1 MSENTNLKIALG
13 NAIDLFNNNNLNEC
27 IEQLE
32 EILTIHPAN
41 LKALNM
47 LLDTNIKINK
57 AAEALKI
64 IKKLI
69 RLEPNKKEHQEKL
82 IKLHQFLNDDQ
93 AYQSALIEF
102 HKNFPSIQTARI
114 ISNIHIENDRE
125 EESDQVIQNFFE
137 SDKTYGEL
145 YKGIRHVK
153 AGRLK
158 LAEESYKK
166 VLKKDKNNIDA
177 LRLLGLLAFKT
188 KDYEIAE
195 RLFLKV
201 LQLDPSFSLAWDN
214 LAKLYRIQNKLLK
227 SIPAFENL
235 IKLDPRNFEALVS
248 LGTVYIKLSK
258 YHEGIKLYEESLKI
272 KPENP
277 RVYLSLGHALKTI
290 GEREKS
296 EAAYQ
301 NAIKYF
307 SLSGEAY
314 WSLANLKTYEFSDK
328 EIINMESS
336 LTKNIHPNE
345 MTQMHFALGKAYE
358 SKRQFDKSFKHYAE
372 GNWQQR
378 KQISYNAEDY
388 KVSIDELIDF
398 FDKNKNLYNSKAQS
412 NFDDPIFILGLPR
425 SGSTMIE
432 QILSSH
438 SLIEGT
444 QELPNILAISRDIK
458 LIDQKKGYPNNLLGL
473 DQSSFDDL
481 GKKYIDETKWARS
494 SKPFFIDK
502 MPNNFVHIGLIKL
515 ILPKAKII
523 DARRNPM
530 DTCFSCFKQYFA
542 KGQHF
547 TYDLDDIAR
556 YYKDYVR
563 LMDYWKKL
571 FPEEIFTINYEQ
583 VIENPNDR
591 IRDLLEF
598 CNVKFEDNC
607 INFHKS
613 KSPVKT
619 ASSEQVRQPM
629 YKTGLDYWKNYS
641 NNLDTLLKHFPEY
654 DRRDI

>member
-1 MSENTNLKIALG
+1 MSENTNLKLALD

-32 EILTIHPAN
+32 EILNIHSTN
-41 LKALNM
+41 LEALEM
-47 LLDTNIKINK
+47 LLDLNIKINK
-57 AAEALKI
+57 AEEALEI

-69 RLEPNKKEHQEKL
+69 QLDPNKKEHQEKL
-82 IKLHQFLNDDQ
+82 IKVYQFLNNEQ
-93 AYQSALIEF
+93 AYQSALIDL
-102 HKNFPSIQTARI
+102 HKNFPSIETARL

-125 EESDQVIQNFFE
+125 EESDQVIQTFFE
-137 SDKTYGEL
+137 SDKTYGDL
-145 YKGIRHVK
+145 YKGIRHAK

-166 VLKKDKNNIDA
+166 VLKKEKNNIDA

-201 LQLDPSFSLAWDN
+201 LKLDPSFSLAWDN

-235 IKLDPRNFEALVS
+235 IKLDPSNFEALVS
-248 LGTVYIKLSK
+248 LGTIYIKLSK

-290 GEREKS
+290 GERKKS

-301 NAIKYF
+301 NTIKYF
-307 SLSGEAY
+307 PSSGEAY
-314 WSLANLKTYEFSDK
+314 WSLANLKTYEFSNK
-328 EIINMESS
+328 EIANMELS
-336 LTKNIHPNE
+336 LKRNMHQNE
-345 MTQMHFALGKAYE
+345 LIQMHFALGKAYE
-358 SKRQFDKSFKHYAE
+358 SNRQFDKSFKHYMD

-378 KQISYNAEDY
+378 KQVIYNAEDY
-388 KVSIDELIDF
+388 KISIDEIINF
-398 FDKNKNLYNSKAQS
+398 FENNNNILDLKAEAGS
-412 NFDDPIFILGLPR
+412 DEPIFILGLPR
-425 SGSTMIE
+425 SGSTLIE
-432 QILSSH
+432 QILASH

-444 QELPNILAISRDIK
+444 QELPNIMAISRDIK
-458 LIDQKKGYPNNLLGL
+458 LIDQKNGYPDNLLKL
-473 DQSSFDDL
+473 NQSSFDEL

-502 MPNNFVHIGLIKL
+502 MPNNFFHIGLIKL

-530 DTCFSCFKQYFA
+530 DACFSCFKQYFA

-563 LMDYWKKL
+563 LMDFWNKL
-571 FPEEIFTINYEQ
+571 FPDEIFTIQYEQ
-583 VIENPNDR
+583 IIENPNDR
-591 IRDLLEF
+591 ISDLLEF

-607 INFHKS
+607 LNFHKS
-613 KSPVKT
+613 KRAVKT

-629 YKTGLDYWKNYS
+629 YKTGINYWRNYIK
-641 NNLDTLLKHFPEY
+641 NLDVLLEHFPNYKE
-654 DRRDI
+654 

>member
-1 MSENTNLKIALG
+1 MSENTNLKIALD
-13 NAIDLFNNNNLNEC
+13 NAFDLLNNNNLNEC

-32 EILTIHPAN
+32 EILIIHPSN
-41 LKALNM
+41 LKALSV
-47 LLDTNIKINK
+47 LLDINIKLNK
-57 AAEALKI
+57 AEKALEI

-69 RLEPNKKEHQEKL
+69 QLDSNNKEHHEKL
-82 IKLHQFLNDDQ
+82 IKVYQFLNDDQ
-93 AYQSALIEF
+93 AYQSALIDF
-102 HKNFPSIQTARI
+102 HKQFPSITTARL

-137 SDKTYGEL
+137 SDKKYGDL

-188 KDYEIAE
+188 KDYEVAE
-195 RLFLKV
+195 RIFLRV
-201 LQLDPSFSLAWDN
+201 LQLDPLFSLAWDN

-235 IKLDPRNFEALVS
+235 IKLDSKNFEALVS

-296 EAAYQ
+296 EGAYQ

-307 SLSGEAY
+307 PLSGEAY
-314 WSLANLKTYEFSDK
+314 WSLANLKTYKFSNK
-328 EIINMESS
+328 EIANMELS
-336 LTKNIHPNE
+336 LKKNIHPNE
-345 MTQMHFALGKAYE
+345 LIQMHFALGKAYE
-358 SKRQFDKSFKHYAE
+358 SNRQFDKSFKHYTE

-388 KVSIDELIDF
+388 KISIDELIDF
-398 FDKNKNLYNSKAQS
+398 FENNNDLYKLKAIS
-412 NFDDPIFILGLPR
+412 DFDDPIFILGLPR
-425 SGSTMIE
+425 SGSTLIE

-458 LIDQKKGYPNNLLGL
+458 LIDQKNGYPHNLLGFNE
-473 DQSSFDDL
+473 SSFNDL
-481 GKKYIDETKWARS
+481 GKKYINETKWARS

-556 YYKDYVR
+556 YYKDYIR

-571 FPEEIFTINYEQ
+571 FPNEIFTINYEQ
-583 VIENPNDR
+583 IIKNPNER
-591 IRDLLEF
+591 ISDLLEF
-598 CNVKFEDNC
+598 CNVEFEDNC
-607 INFHKS
+607 LNFHKS
-613 KSPVKT
+613 KRPVKT

-629 YKTGLDYWKNYS
+629 YKTGINYWKNYS
-641 NNLDTLLKHFPEY
+641 NNLDILLKHFP
-654 DRRDI
+654 DSDQ

>member
-1 MSENTNLKIALG
+1 MSENTNLKLALD

-32 EILTIHPAN
+32 EILNIHSTN
-41 LKALNM
+41 LEALEM
-47 LLDTNIKINK
+47 LLDLNIKINK
-57 AAEALKI
+57 AEEALEI

-69 RLEPNKKEHQEKL
+69 QLDPNKKEHQEKL
-82 IKLHQFLNDDQ
+82 IKVYQFLNDEQ
-93 AYQSALIEF
+93 AYQSALIDL
-102 HKNFPSIQTARI
+102 HKNFPSIETARL

-125 EESDQVIQNFFE
+125 EESDQVIQTFFE
-137 SDKTYGEL
+137 SDKTYGDL

-166 VLKKDKNNIDA
+166 VLKKEKNNIDA

-195 RLFLKV
+195 KLFLKV
-201 LQLDPSFSLAWDN
+201 LKLDPSFSLAWDN

-235 IKLDPRNFEALVS
+235 IKLDPSNFEALVS
-248 LGTVYIKLSK
+248 LGTIYIKLSK
-258 YHEGIKLYEESLKI
+258 YHEGIKLYEKSLKI

-290 GEREKS
+290 GERKKS

-301 NAIKYF
+301 NTIKYF
-307 SLSGEAY
+307 PSSGEAY

-328 EIINMESS
+328 EIANMELS
-336 LTKNIHPNE
+336 LKRNMHQNE
-345 MTQMHFALGKAYE
+345 LIQMHFALGKAYE
-358 SKRQFDKSFKHYAE
+358 SNKQFNKSFKHYKE

-388 KVSIDELIDF
+388 KISIDEIIDF
-398 FDKNKNLYNSKAQS
+398 FENNNNILDLKAEAGS
-412 NFDDPIFILGLPR
+412 DEPIFILGLPR
-425 SGSTMIE
+425 SGSTLIE
-432 QILSSH
+432 QILASH

-444 QELPNILAISRDIK
+444 QELPNIMAISRDIK
-458 LIDQKKGYPNNLLGL
+458 LIDQKNGYPDNLLKL
-473 DQSSFDDL
+473 NQSSFDEL

-502 MPNNFVHIGLIKL
+502 MPNNFFHIGLIKL

-530 DTCFSCFKQYFA
+530 DACFSCFKQYFA

-563 LMDYWKKL
+563 LMDYWNKL
-571 FPEEIFTINYEQ
+571 FPDEIFTIQYEQ
-583 VIENPNDR
+583 IIENPNDR
-591 IRDLLEF
+591 ISDLLEF

-607 INFHKS
+607 LNFHKS
-613 KSPVKT
+613 KRAVKT

-629 YKTGLDYWKNYS
+629 YKTGINYWRNYIK
-641 NNLDTLLKHFPEY
+641 NLDVLLEHFPNYKE
-654 DRRDI
+654 

>member
-41 LKALNM
+41 LKVLNM

-137 SDKTYGEL
+137 SDKTYGDL

-195 RLFLKV
+195 KLFLKV
-201 LQLDPSFSLAWDN
+201 LQFDPSFSLAWDN

-248 LGTVYIKLSK
+248 LGTVFIKLSK
-258 YHEGIKLYEESLKI
+258 YHEGIQLYEKSLKI

-290 GEREKS
+290 GERKKS

-345 MTQMHFALGKAYE
+345 LIQMHFALGKAYE
-358 SKRQFDKSFKHYAE
+358 LKRQFDKSFEHYAE

-388 KVSIDELIDF
+388 KISIDELIDF
-398 FDKNKNLYNSKAQS
+398 FDKNKNLYNFKAQS

-444 QELPNILAISRDIK
+444 QELPNILTISRDIK

-494 SKPFFIDK
+494 STPYFIDK

-583 VIENPNDR
+583 VIDNPNER

-613 KSPVKT
+613 KRPVKT

-654 DRRDI
+654 NK

>member
-32 EILTIHPAN
+32 EILTIHPTN

-47 LLDTNIKINK
+47 LLDINIKINK

-214 LAKLYRIQNKLLK
+214 LAKLYRIQNKLLN

-358 SKRQFDKSFKHYAE
+358 SKRQFDKSFEHYAE

-388 KVSIDELIDF
+388 KISIDELIDF

-458 LIDQKKGYPNNLLGL
+458 LIDQKKGYPQNLLGL
-473 DQSSFDDL
+473 NQSYFDDL

-571 FPEEIFTINYEQ
+571 FPEEIFTIHYEQ
-583 VIENPNDR
+583 VIDNPNDR

-613 KSPVKT
+613 KRPVKT

-641 NNLDTLLKHFPEY
+641 NNLDTLLKYFPEY
-654 DRRDI
+654 N

>member
-1 MSENTNLKIALG
+1 MSENTNLKLALD

-32 EILTIHPAN
+32 EILNIHSTN
-41 LKALNM
+41 LEALEM
-47 LLDTNIKINK
+47 LLDLNIKINK
-57 AAEALKI
+57 AEEALEI

-69 RLEPNKKEHQEKL
+69 QLDPNKKKHQEKL
-82 IKLHQFLNDDQ
+82 IKVYQFLNDEQ
-93 AYQSALIEF
+93 AYQSALIDL
-102 HKNFPSIQTARI
+102 HKNFPSIETARL

-125 EESDQVIQNFFE
+125 EESDQVIQTFFE
-137 SDKTYGEL
+137 SDKTYGDL
-145 YKGIRHVK
+145 YKGIRHAK

-166 VLKKDKNNIDA
+166 VLKKEKNNIDA

-201 LQLDPSFSLAWDN
+201 LKLDPSFSLAWDN

-235 IKLDPRNFEALVS
+235 IKLDPSNFEALVS
-248 LGTVYIKLSK
+248 LGTIYIKLSK

-290 GEREKS
+290 GERKKS

-301 NAIKYF
+301 NTIKYF
-307 SLSGEAY
+307 PSSGEAY

-328 EIINMESS
+328 EIANMELS
-336 LTKNIHPNE
+336 LKRNMHQNE
-345 MTQMHFALGKAYE
+345 LIQMHFALGKAYE
-358 SKRQFDKSFKHYAE
+358 SNRQFDKSFKHYMD

-378 KQISYNAEDY
+378 KQVIYNAEDY
-388 KVSIDELIDF
+388 KISIDEIINF
-398 FDKNKNLYNSKAQS
+398 FENNNNILDLKAEAGS
-412 NFDDPIFILGLPR
+412 DEPIFILGLPR
-425 SGSTMIE
+425 SGSTLIE
-432 QILSSH
+432 QILASH

-444 QELPNILAISRDIK
+444 QELPNIMAISRDIK
-458 LIDQKKGYPNNLLGL
+458 LIDQKNGYPDNLLKL
-473 DQSSFDDL
+473 NQSSFDEL

-502 MPNNFVHIGLIKL
+502 MPNNFFHIGLIKL

-530 DTCFSCFKQYFA
+530 DACFSCFKQYFA

-563 LMDYWKKL
+563 LMDYWNKL
-571 FPEEIFTINYEQ
+571 FPDEIFTIQYEQ
-583 VIENPNDR
+583 IIENPNDR
-591 IRDLLEF
+591 ISDLLEF

-607 INFHKS
+607 LNFHKS
-613 KSPVKT
+613 KRAVKT

-629 YKTGLDYWKNYS
+629 YKTGINYWRNYIK
-641 NNLDTLLKHFPEY
+641 NLDVLLEHFPNYKE
-654 DRRDI
+654 

>member
-1 MSENTNLKIALG
+1 MSENTNLKLALD

-32 EILTIHPAN
+32 EILNIHSTN
-41 LKALNM
+41 LEALEM
-47 LLDTNIKINK
+47 LLDLNIKINK
-57 AAEALKI
+57 AEEALEI

-69 RLEPNKKEHQEKL
+69 QLDPNKKEHQEKL
-82 IKLHQFLNDDQ
+82 IKVYQFLNDEQ
-93 AYQSALIEF
+93 AYQSALIDL
-102 HKNFPSIQTARI
+102 HKNFPSIETARL

-125 EESDQVIQNFFE
+125 EESDQVIQTFFE
-137 SDKTYGEL
+137 SDKTYGDL
-145 YKGIRHVK
+145 YKGIRHAK

-201 LQLDPSFSLAWDN
+201 LKLDPSFSLAWDN

-235 IKLDPRNFEALVS
+235 IKLDPSNFEALVS
-248 LGTVYIKLSK
+248 LGTIYIKLSK
-258 YHEGIKLYEESLKI
+258 YHEGIKLYEKSLKI

-290 GEREKS
+290 GERKKS
-296 EAAYQ
+296 ETAYQ
-301 NAIKYF
+301 NTIKHF
-307 SLSGEAY
+307 PSSGEAY

-328 EIINMESS
+328 EITNMELS
-336 LTKNIHPNE
+336 LKRNMHQNE
-345 MTQMHFALGKAYE
+345 LIQMHFALGKAYE
-358 SKRQFDKSFKHYAE
+358 SNRQFDKSFKHYKD

-388 KVSIDELIDF
+388 KISIDEIIDF
-398 FDKNKNLYNSKAQS
+398 FENNNNILDLKAEAGS
-412 NFDDPIFILGLPR
+412 DEPIFILGLPR
-425 SGSTMIE
+425 SGSTLIE
-432 QILSSH
+432 QILASH

-444 QELPNILAISRDIK
+444 QELPNIMAISRDIK
-458 LIDQKKGYPNNLLGL
+458 LIDQKNGYPDNLLKL
-473 DQSSFDDL
+473 NQSSFDEL

-502 MPNNFVHIGLIKL
+502 MPNNFFHIGLIKL

-530 DTCFSCFKQYFA
+530 DACFSCFKQYFA

-563 LMDYWKKL
+563 LMDYWNKL
-571 FPEEIFTINYEQ
+571 FPDEIFTIHYEQ
-583 VIENPNDR
+583 IIENPNDR
-591 IRDLLEF
+591 IFDLLEF

-607 INFHKS
+607 LNFHKS
-613 KSPVKT
+613 KRAVKT

-629 YKTGLDYWKNYS
+629 YKTGINYWRNYIK
-641 NNLDTLLKHFPEY
+641 NLDVLLEHFPNYKE
-654 DRRDI
+654 

>member
-1 MSENTNLKIALG
+1 MSENTNLKLALD

-32 EILTIHPAN
+32 EILNIHSTN
-41 LKALNM
+41 LEALEM
-47 LLDTNIKINK
+47 LLDLNIKINK
-57 AAEALKI
+57 AEEALEI

-69 RLEPNKKEHQEKL
+69 QLDPNKKEHQEKL
-82 IKLHQFLNDDQ
+82 IKVYQFLNDEQ
-93 AYQSALIEF
+93 AYQSALIDL
-102 HKNFPSIQTARI
+102 HKNFPSIETARL

-125 EESDQVIQNFFE
+125 EESDQVIQTFFE
-137 SDKTYGEL
+137 SDKTYGDL
-145 YKGIRHVK
+145 YKGIRHAK

-166 VLKKDKNNIDA
+166 VLKKEKNNIDA

-201 LQLDPSFSLAWDN
+201 LQLDSSFSLAWDN
-214 LAKLYRIQNKLLK
+214 LAKLYRIQNQLLK

-235 IKLDPRNFEALVS
+235 IKLDPSNFEALVS
-248 LGTVYIKLSK
+248 LGTIYIKLSK

-290 GEREKS
+290 GERKKS

-301 NAIKYF
+301 NTIKYF
-307 SLSGEAY
+307 PSSGEAY

-328 EIINMESS
+328 EIANMELS
-336 LTKNIHPNE
+336 LKRNMHQNE
-345 MTQMHFALGKAYE
+345 LIQMHFALGKAYE
-358 SKRQFDKSFKHYAE
+358 SNRQFDKSFEHYKE

-388 KVSIDELIDF
+388 KISIDEMINF
-398 FDKNKNLYNSKAQS
+398 FENNNNILDLKAEAGS
-412 NFDDPIFILGLPR
+412 DEPIFILGLPR
-425 SGSTMIE
+425 SGSTLIE
-432 QILSSH
+432 QILASH

-444 QELPNILAISRDIK
+444 QELPNIMAISRDIK
-458 LIDQKKGYPNNLLGL
+458 LIDQKNGYPDNLLKL
-473 DQSSFDDL
+473 NQSSFDEL

-502 MPNNFVHIGLIKL
+502 MPNNFFHIGLIKL

-530 DTCFSCFKQYFA
+530 DACFSCFKQYFA

-563 LMDYWKKL
+563 LMDYWNKL
-571 FPEEIFTINYEQ
+571 FPDEIFTIHYEQ
-583 VIENPNDR
+583 IIENPNDR
-591 IRDLLEF
+591 IFDLLEF

-607 INFHKS
+607 LNFHKS
-613 KSPVKT
+613 KRAVKT

-629 YKTGLDYWKNYS
+629 YKTGINYWRNYIK
-641 NNLDTLLKHFPEY
+641 NLDVLLEHFPNYKE
-654 DRRDI
+654 

>member
-1 MSENTNLKIALG
+1 MSENTNLKIALD

-32 EILTIHPAN
+32 EILTIHPNN
-41 LKALNM
+41 LKVLNM
-47 LLDTNIKINK
+47 LLDINIKINR
-57 AAEALKI
+57 AARALKV

-82 IKLHQFLNDDQ
+82 IKVHQFLNDDQ

-137 SDKTYGEL
+137 SDKTFGDL

-195 RLFLKV
+195 KLFLKV

-272 KPENP
+272 KPDNP

-290 GEREKS
+290 GERAKS

-301 NAIKYF
+301 NAIKHF

-336 LTKNIHPNE
+336 LIKNIHPNE
-345 MTQMHFALGKAYE
+345 LIQMHFALGKAYE
-358 SKRQFDKSFKHYAE
+358 SKRQFDKSFEHYAE
-372 GNWQQR
+372 GNWQRR

-388 KVSIDELIDF
+388 KISIDELIDF

-458 LIDQKKGYPNNLLGL
+458 LIDQKKGYPHNLLGL

-481 GKKYIDETKWARS
+481 GNKYIDETKWARS

-556 YYKDYVR
+556 YYKDYLR

-583 VIENPNDR
+583 VIDNPNER

-613 KSPVKT
+613 KRPVKT

-629 YKTGLDYWKNYS
+629 YKSGLDYWKNYS
-641 NNLDTLLKHFPEY
+641 NNLDALLKHFPEY
-654 DRRDI
+654 DI

>member
-1 MSENTNLKIALG
+1 MSENTNLKIALD
-13 NAIDLFNNNNLNEC
+13 NAFDLLNNNNLNEC

-32 EILTIHPAN
+32 EILIIHPSN
-41 LKALNM
+41 LKALSL
-47 LLDTNIKINK
+47 LLDINIKLNK
-57 AAEALKI
+57 AEKALEI

-69 RLEPNKKEHQEKL
+69 QLDSNNKEHHEKL
-82 IKLHQFLNDDQ
+82 IKVYQFLNDDQ
-93 AYQSALIEF
+93 AYQSALIDF
-102 HKNFPSIQTARI
+102 HKQFPSITTARL

-137 SDKTYGEL
+137 SDKKYGDL

-188 KDYEIAE
+188 KDYEVAE
-195 RLFLKV
+195 RLFLRV
-201 LQLDPSFSLAWDN
+201 LQLDPLFSLAWDN

-235 IKLDPRNFEALVS
+235 IKLDSKNFEALVS

-296 EAAYQ
+296 EGAYQ

-307 SLSGEAY
+307 PLSGEAY
-314 WSLANLKTYEFSDK
+314 WSLANLKTYEFSNK
-328 EIINMESS
+328 EIANMELS
-336 LTKNIHPNE
+336 LKKNIHPNE
-345 MTQMHFALGKAYE
+345 LIQMHFALGKAYE
-358 SKRQFDKSFKHYAE
+358 SNRQFDKSFEHYAE

-388 KVSIDELIDF
+388 KISIDELIDF
-398 FDKNKNLYNSKAQS
+398 FENNNDLYKLKAIS
-412 NFDDPIFILGLPR
+412 DFDDPIFILGLPR
-425 SGSTMIE
+425 SGSTLIE

-458 LIDQKKGYPNNLLGL
+458 LIDQKNGYPHNLLGFNE
-473 DQSSFDDL
+473 SSFNDL
-481 GKKYIDETKWARS
+481 GKKYINETKWARS

-556 YYKDYVR
+556 YYKDYIR

-571 FPEEIFTINYEQ
+571 FPNEVFTINYED
-583 VIENPNDR
+583 IIDNPNER
-591 IRDLLEF
+591 IMDLLEF
-598 CNVKFEDNC
+598 CNVEFEDNC
-607 INFHKS
+607 LNFYKS
-613 KSPVKT
+613 KRPVKT

-629 YKTGLDYWKNYS
+629 YKTGLNYWKNYS
-641 NNLDTLLKHFPEY
+641 NNLDTLLKHFPDY
-654 DRRDI
+654 DQ

>member
-1 MSENTNLKIALG
+1 MSENTNLKIALD

-32 EILTIHPAN
+32 EILTIHPNN
-41 LKALNM
+41 LKVLNM
-47 LLDTNIKINK
+47 LLDINIKINR
-57 AAEALKI
+57 AARALKI

-82 IKLHQFLNDDQ
+82 IKVYQFLNDDQ

-114 ISNIHIENDRE
+114 ISNIHIQNDRE
-125 EESDQVIQNFFE
+125 EESDQVIQHFFE
-137 SDKTYGEL
+137 SDKTYGDL

-195 RLFLKV
+195 KLFLKV

-272 KPENP
+272 KPDNP

-290 GEREKS
+290 GERAKS

-301 NAIKYF
+301 NAIKHF

-336 LTKNIHPNE
+336 LIKNIHPNE
-345 MTQMHFALGKAYE
+345 LIQMHFALGKAYE
-358 SKRQFDKSFKHYAE
+358 SKRQFDKSFEHYAE
-372 GNWQQR
+372 GNWQRR

-388 KVSIDELIDF
+388 KISIDELIDF

-458 LIDQKKGYPNNLLGL
+458 LIDQKKGYPHNLLGL
-473 DQSSFDDL
+473 DQSSFEDL
-481 GKKYIDETKWARS
+481 GNKYIDETKWARS

-556 YYKDYVR
+556 YYKDYLR
-563 LMDYWKKL
+563 LMNYWKKL

-583 VIENPNDR
+583 VIDNPNER
-591 IRDLLEF
+591 IRDLLDF

-613 KSPVKT
+613 KRPVKT

-629 YKTGLDYWKNYS
+629 YKSGLDYWKNYS
-641 NNLDTLLKHFPEY
+641 NNLDALLKHFPEY
-654 DRRDI
+654 DI

>member
-1 MSENTNLKIALG
+1 MSENTNLKLALD

-32 EILTIHPAN
+32 EILNIHSTN
-41 LKALNM
+41 LEALEM
-47 LLDTNIKINK
+47 LLDLNIKINK
-57 AAEALKI
+57 AEEALEI

-69 RLEPNKKEHQEKL
+69 QLDPNKKEHQEKL
-82 IKLHQFLNDDQ
+82 IKVYQFLNNEQ
-93 AYQSALIEF
+93 AYQSALIDL
-102 HKNFPSIQTARI
+102 HKNFPSIETARL

-125 EESDQVIQNFFE
+125 EESDQVIQTFFE
-137 SDKTYGEL
+137 SDKTYGDL
-145 YKGIRHVK
+145 YKGIRHAK

-166 VLKKDKNNIDA
+166 VLKKEKNNIDA

-201 LQLDPSFSLAWDN
+201 LKLDPSFSLAWDN

-235 IKLDPRNFEALVS
+235 IKLDPSNFEALVS
-248 LGTVYIKLSK
+248 LGTIYIKLSK

-290 GEREKS
+290 GERKKS

-301 NAIKYF
+301 NTIKYF
-307 SLSGEAY
+307 PSSGEAY

-328 EIINMESS
+328 EIANMELS
-336 LTKNIHPNE
+336 LKRNMHQNE
-345 MTQMHFALGKAYE
+345 LIQMHFALGKAYE
-358 SKRQFDKSFKHYAE
+358 SNRQFDKSFKHYMD

-378 KQISYNAEDY
+378 KQVIYNAEDY
-388 KVSIDELIDF
+388 KISIDEIINF
-398 FDKNKNLYNSKAQS
+398 FENNNNILDLRAEAGS
-412 NFDDPIFILGLPR
+412 DEPIFILGLPR
-425 SGSTMIE
+425 SGSTLIE
-432 QILSSH
+432 QILASH

-444 QELPNILAISRDIK
+444 QELPNIMAISRDIK
-458 LIDQKKGYPNNLLGL
+458 LIDQKNGYPDNLLKL
-473 DQSSFDDL
+473 NQSSFDEL

-502 MPNNFVHIGLIKL
+502 MPNNFFHIGLIKL

-530 DTCFSCFKQYFA
+530 DACFSCFKQYFA

-563 LMDYWKKL
+563 LMDFWNKL
-571 FPEEIFTINYEQ
+571 FPDEIFTIQYEQ
-583 VIENPNDR
+583 IIENPNDR
-591 IRDLLEF
+591 ISDLLEF

-607 INFHKS
+607 LNFHKS
-613 KSPVKT
+613 KRAVKT

-629 YKTGLDYWKNYS
+629 YKTGINYWRNYIK
-641 NNLDTLLKHFPEY
+641 NLDVLLEHFPNYKE
-654 DRRDI
+654 

>member
-1 MSENTNLKIALG
+1 MSENTNLKIALD

-32 EILTIHPAN
+32 EILTIHPNN
-41 LKALNM
+41 LKVLNM
-47 LLDTNIKINK
+47 LLDINIKINR
-57 AAEALKI
+57 AARALKV

-82 IKLHQFLNDDQ
+82 IKVHQFLNDDQ

-137 SDKTYGEL
+137 SDKTYGDL

-195 RLFLKV
+195 KLFLKV

-258 YHEGIKLYEESLKI
+258 YNEGIKLYEESLKI
-272 KPENP
+272 KPDNP

-290 GEREKS
+290 GERAKS

-301 NAIKYF
+301 NAIKHF

-336 LTKNIHPNE
+336 LIKNIHPNE
-345 MTQMHFALGKAYE
+345 LIQMHFALGKAYE
-358 SKRQFDKSFKHYAE
+358 SKRQFDKSFEHYAE
-372 GNWQQR
+372 GNWQRR

-388 KVSIDELIDF
+388 KISIDELIDF

-458 LIDQKKGYPNNLLGL
+458 LIDQKKGYPHNLLGL

-481 GKKYIDETKWARS
+481 GNKYIDETKWARS

-556 YYKDYVR
+556 YYKDYLR

-583 VIENPNDR
+583 VIDNPNER

-613 KSPVKT
+613 KRPVKT

-629 YKTGLDYWKNYS
+629 YKSGLDYWKNYS
-641 NNLDTLLKHFPEY
+641 NNLDALLKHFPEY
-654 DRRDI
+654 DI

>member
-1 MSENTNLKIALG
+1 MSENTNLKIALD

-32 EILTIHPAN
+32 EILTIHPNN

-47 LLDTNIKINK
+47 LLDINIKINR
-57 AAEALKI
+57 AAGALKI

-82 IKLHQFLNDDQ
+82 IKVHQFLNDDQ

-114 ISNIHIENDRE
+114 ISNIHIENDRD

-137 SDKTYGEL
+137 SDKTYGDL

-153 AGRLK
+153 AGRLR
-158 LAEESYKK
+158 LAEEAYKK

-188 KDYEIAE
+188 KDYDIAE

-201 LQLDPSFSLAWDN
+201 LQLDPSFFLAWDN
-214 LAKLYRIQNKLLK
+214 LAKLYRVQNKLLK

-235 IKLDPRNFEALVS
+235 IKLDRSNFEALVS

-258 YHEGIKLYEESLKI
+258 YHEGINLYEESLKI
-272 KPENP
+272 KPENS

-290 GEREKS
+290 GERKKS
-296 EAAYQ
+296 EHAYQ

-307 SLSGEAY
+307 PSSGEAY
-314 WSLANLKTYEFSDK
+314 WSLANLKTYEFSNK
-328 EIINMESS
+328 EIANMESS
-336 LTKNIHPNE
+336 IAKNIHPNE
-345 MTQMHFALGKAYE
+345 LIQMHFALGKAYE
-358 SKRQFDKSFKHYAE
+358 SNKQFNKSFEHYAE

-388 KVSIDELIDF
+388 KISIDKLIDF
-398 FDKNKNLYNSKAQS
+398 FDKNNDIYKLKAKS
-412 NFDDPIFILGLPR
+412 NFNDPIFILGLPR
-425 SGSTMIE
+425 SGSTLIE
-432 QILSSH
+432 QILASH

-444 QELPNILAISRDIK
+444 QELPNILAISREIK
-458 LIDQKKGYPNNLLGL
+458 LIDPKNGYPNNLLGF
-473 DQSSFDDL
+473 DQSSFADL
-481 GKKYIDETKWARS
+481 GRKYIDETKWARS

-530 DTCFSCFKQYFA
+530 DACFSCFKQYFA

-556 YYKDYVR
+556 YYKDYIR
-563 LMDYWKKL
+563 LMEYWKKR
-571 FPEEIFTINYEQ
+571 FPNEVFTINYED
-583 VIENPNDR
+583 IIHNPNER
-591 IRDLLEF
+591 IADLLEF
-598 CNVKFEDNC
+598 CNVEFEDNC
-607 INFHKS
+607 LNFYKS
-613 KSPVKT
+613 KRPVKT

-629 YKTGLDYWKNYS
+629 YKTGLNYWKNYS
-641 NNLDTLLKHFPEY
+641 NNLDTLLKHFPDY
-654 DRRDI
+654 DQ

>member
-1 MSENTNLKIALG
+1 MSENTNLKLALD

-32 EILTIHPAN
+32 EILNIHSTN
-41 LKALNM
+41 LEALEM
-47 LLDTNIKINK
+47 LLDLNIKINK
-57 AAEALKI
+57 AEEALEI

-69 RLEPNKKEHQEKL
+69 QLDPNKKEHQEKL
-82 IKLHQFLNDDQ
+82 IKVYQFLNDEQ
-93 AYQSALIEF
+93 AYQSALIDL
-102 HKNFPSIQTARI
+102 HKNFPSIETARL

-125 EESDQVIQNFFE
+125 EESDQVIQTFFE
-137 SDKTYGEL
+137 SDKTYGDL
-145 YKGIRHVK
+145 YKGIRHAK

-166 VLKKDKNNIDA
+166 VLKKEKNNIDA

-201 LQLDPSFSLAWDN
+201 LKLNPSFSLAWDN

-235 IKLDPRNFEALVS
+235 LKLDPSNFEALVS
-248 LGTVYIKLSK
+248 LGTIYIKLSK

-290 GEREKS
+290 GERKKS

-301 NAIKYF
+301 NTIKYF
-307 SLSGEAY
+307 PLSGEAY

-328 EIINMESS
+328 EIANMELS
-336 LTKNIHPNE
+336 LKRNMHQNE
-345 MTQMHFALGKAYE
+345 IIQMHFALGKAYE
-358 SKRQFDKSFKHYAE
+358 SNRQFDKSFKHYKD

-388 KVSIDELIDF
+388 KISIDEIIDF
-398 FDKNKNLYNSKAQS
+398 FENNNNIFDLKAEAGS
-412 NFDDPIFILGLPR
+412 DEPIFILGLPR
-425 SGSTMIE
+425 SGSTLIE
-432 QILSSH
+432 QILASH

-444 QELPNILAISRDIK
+444 QELPNIMAISRDIK
-458 LIDQKKGYPNNLLGL
+458 LIDQKSGYPDNLLKL
-473 DQSSFDDL
+473 NQSSFDEL

-502 MPNNFVHIGLIKL
+502 MPNNFFHIGLIKL

-530 DTCFSCFKQYFA
+530 DACFSCFKQYFA

-563 LMDYWKKL
+563 LMDYWNKL
-571 FPEEIFTINYEQ
+571 FPDEIFTIQYEQ
-583 VIENPNDR
+583 IIENPNDR
-591 IRDLLEF
+591 ISDLLEF

-607 INFHKS
+607 LNFHKS
-613 KSPVKT
+613 KRAVKT

-629 YKTGLDYWKNYS
+629 YKTGINYWRNYIK
-641 NNLDTLLKHFPEY
+641 NLDVLLEHFPNYKE
-654 DRRDI
+654 

>member
-1 MSENTNLKIALG
+1 MSENTNLKIALD
-13 NAIDLFNNNNLNEC
+13 NAFDLLNNNNLNEC

-32 EILTIHPAN
+32 EILIIHPSN
-41 LKALNM
+41 LKALSV
-47 LLDTNIKINK
+47 LLDINIKLNK
-57 AAEALKI
+57 AEKALEI

-69 RLEPNKKEHQEKL
+69 QLDSNNKEHHEKL
-82 IKLHQFLNDDQ
+82 IKVYQFLNDDQ
-93 AYQSALIEF
+93 AYQSALIDF
-102 HKNFPSIQTARI
+102 HKLFPSITTARL

-137 SDKTYGEL
+137 SDKTYGDL

-188 KDYEIAE
+188 KDYEVAE
-195 RLFLKV
+195 RLFLRV

-235 IKLDPRNFEALVS
+235 IKLDSKNFEALVS

-296 EAAYQ
+296 EGAYQ

-307 SLSGEAY
+307 PLSGEAY
-314 WSLANLKTYEFSDK
+314 WSLANLKTYEFSNK
-328 EIINMESS
+328 EIANMELS
-336 LTKNIHPNE
+336 LKKNIHPNE
-345 MTQMHFALGKAYE
+345 LIQMHFALGKAYE
-358 SKRQFDKSFKHYAE
+358 SNRQFDKSFEHYAE

-388 KVSIDELIDF
+388 KISIDELIDF
-398 FDKNKNLYNSKAQS
+398 FENNNDLYKLKAIS
-412 NFDDPIFILGLPR
+412 DFDDPIFILGLPR
-425 SGSTMIE
+425 SGSTLIE

-458 LIDQKKGYPNNLLGL
+458 LIDQKNGYPHNLLEF
-473 DQSSFDDL
+473 DESSFNDL
-481 GKKYIDETKWARS
+481 GKKYINETKWARS

-556 YYKDYVR
+556 YYKDYIR

-571 FPEEIFTINYEQ
+571 FPNEIFTINYEQ
-583 VIENPNDR
+583 IIKNPNER
-591 IRDLLEF
+591 ISDLLEF
-598 CNVKFEDNC
+598 CNVEFEDNC
-607 INFHKS
+607 LNFHKS
-613 KSPVKT
+613 KRPVKT

-629 YKTGLDYWKNYS
+629 YKTGINYWKNYS
-641 NNLDTLLKHFPEY
+641 NNLDILLKHFP
-654 DRRDI
+654 DSDK